1 MGLSLGKGVGGWKR
15 GEVDSDS
22 FFYLPFICSRML
34 FVSADRR
41 DLMPIVE

>member
-22 FFYLPFICSRML
+22 FFICHLFAQGCYLFLQIGGT
-34 FVSADRR
+34 
-41 DLMPIVE
+41 